1 MTGSKK
7 FPRYEKIVPIDF
19 TLHTK
24 KKTFSPWKINVKF
37 CIFPN
42 HGSGEIFPVMNDLMI
57 ANV

>member
-1 MTGSKK
+1 M
-7 FPRYEKIVPIDF
+7 RIVPIDF